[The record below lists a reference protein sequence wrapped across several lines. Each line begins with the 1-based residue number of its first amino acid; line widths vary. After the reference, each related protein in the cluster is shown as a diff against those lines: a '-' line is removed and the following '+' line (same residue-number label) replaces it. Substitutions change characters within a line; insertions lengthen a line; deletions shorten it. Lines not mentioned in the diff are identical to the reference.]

1 MRVSVTQDALV
12 KALKIVLPAVATRST
27 MPILS
32 NVLLEAKD
40 NHLRL
45 AATDREL
52 SISCWLP
59 AQIEKPFAATLPAKL
74 FVDYVSSMPPERVDL
89 KFTERTQTVEV
100 RCASY
105 SANINGIDAMDY
117 PLIPLI
123 EDYLKDQAT
132 SPTSFVIEPAGF
144 RDALGVVLL
153 AASKD
158 ESRPTLTGVNFDL
171 FGDSVAMAGT
181 DGYRLSVLRLMERGA
196 GPDRS
201 LIAPANFLRE
211 MGRAIGD
218 IDTEH
223 SFSIIATDT
232 ALVAGFH
239 VKHVGRVEMAGSL
252 LDVKYPEY
260 KQIIPQ
266 AHDTRVIVD
275 TAGLTRAV
283 RVANL
288 FSRDDAYRVHLCIK
302 PELLQV
308 SASGAEM
315 GESQT
320 EVEAQI
326 EGEGLEIVFD
336 GRYLMDI
343 LSQIKHP
350 QLVLEFT
357 KPTRPVRMFPVGV
370 PKDDFIHVIMPMHP
384 PQR

>member
-59 AQIEKPFAATLPAKL
+59 AHVEEAFEATLPAKL

-89 KFTERTQTVEV
+89 KFTERTQKVEV

-171 FGDSVAMAGT
+171 FGDSVSMAGT

-201 LIAPANFLRE
+201 LIAPANFLSE

-239 VKHVGRVEMAGSL
+239 VRYVGRVEMAGSL

-266 AHDTRVIVD
+266 LHDTRVIVD

-302 PELLQV
+302 PDLLQV